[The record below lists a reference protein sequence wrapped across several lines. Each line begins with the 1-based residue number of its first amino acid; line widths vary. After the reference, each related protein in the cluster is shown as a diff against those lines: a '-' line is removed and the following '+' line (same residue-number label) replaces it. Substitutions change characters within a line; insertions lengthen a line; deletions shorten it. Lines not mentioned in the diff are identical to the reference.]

1 MRNKLQGISRVREKV
16 SILNNK
22 QNFVYSCTGLSE
34 IIVEDGNGM
43 VYGGVPAKMIRVS
56 YVAAFAI
63 ARLTAVRIWN
73 FHRFTIFSRIE
84 LPVNVSYDPHVHC
97 YFMITNNCIIF
108 KELQI
113 SVFSMIQFNRLSI
126 FSLIYMT
133 LIPWLGN
140 NIYATCIDYQ
150 TIIVIYLH
158 GFLIR
163 KYSDRNI
170 IVQENIFFYLYQ
182 SYLISYN
189 NIFNKYLLN
198 CIKCPVIKSHPR
210 ELMMKPAN

>member
-1 MRNKLQGISRVREKV
+1 
-16 SILNNK
+16 
-22 QNFVYSCTGLSE
+22 
-34 IIVEDGNGM
+34 
-43 VYGGVPAKMIRVS
+43 
-56 YVAAFAI
+56 
-63 ARLTAVRIWN
+63 
-73 FHRFTIFSRIE
+73 
-84 LPVNVSYDPHVHC
+84 
-97 YFMITNNCIIF
+97 
-108 KELQI
+108 
-113 SVFSMIQFNRLSI
+113 
-126 FSLIYMT
+126 MT